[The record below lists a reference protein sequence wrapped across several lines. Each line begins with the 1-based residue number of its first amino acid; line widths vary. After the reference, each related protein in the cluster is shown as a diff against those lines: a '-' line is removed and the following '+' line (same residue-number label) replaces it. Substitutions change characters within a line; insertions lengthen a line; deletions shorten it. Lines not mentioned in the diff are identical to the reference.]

1 MAQTAVA
8 GRLVALNVGLPRDVD
23 WRGRVVHTGVW
34 KYPVDGPRMVRKLNI
49 DGDGQGDLAG
59 HGGPHRAVMVYQL
72 DSYQHWQHEFGLES
86 YEYGQF
92 GENFT
97 VEGLPDGDVCIGDQF
112 QIGEALFEVSQ
123 PRVTCY
129 RVGLRMGQP
138 RLPSLLVSHR
148 RPGFYLRVLRE
159 GQVAAGQPIERVKR
173 GAGTMSVAEVDGLLY
188 LPGHDP
194 ADVERASRLP
204 ALSPGWVASFQ
215 AILTAAPGTTGNVGL
230 NAEGLAP
237 APAWPGF
244 RRVVVEQVV
253 PETESVL
260 SVRLASADGTPFPPA
275 LPGQFVTLRLQV
287 AAGQPAVS
295 RSYSLSNPPGS
306 PDYRISVKREAH
318 GVVSGYIHR
327 GLQTGSAVEMAAAR
341 GRFILEPGAA
351 PVVLLS
357 AGIGAT
363 PVLAMLY
370 ALAKTAPSREVW
382 WLHGARNSREHPFAA
397 EVAQVLTQL
406 PHAHRVICYSAP
418 LAEDRPGVDFDVT
431 GRLSEAVLREHGVPP
446 AAQSYLCGPDA
457 FMAGLQQALLD
468 VGMAAANVHTEVF
481 GSGPASTPG
490 IAATPAKP
498 PHVPPGEPGA
508 GPEVTFAR
516 SGLTVPWRDDF
527 ASLLEFAEACDV
539 PTRWSCRTGVCHT
552 CEVGLVSGSVSYDPP
567 PVDPAAEG
575 AVLLCCAAPDSEIVI
590 DL

>member
-1 MAQTAVA
+1 
-8 GRLVALNVGLPRDVD
+8 
-23 WRGRVVHTGVW
+23 
-34 KYPVDGPRMVRKLNI
+34 MVRKLNI

-72 DSYQHWQHEFGLES
+72 DSYQHWQSEFGLDS

-97 VEGLPDGDVCIGDQF
+97 VEGLADDEVFIGDQF
-112 QIGEALFEVSQ
+112 AIGEALFEVSQ

-204 ALSPGWVASFQ
+204 ALSPGWVASFE
-215 AILTAAPGTTGNVGL
+215 AILTAAPGTSGNVGL

-237 APAWPGF
+237 PPAWPGF
-244 RRVVVEQVV
+244 RSVVVEQVA

-260 SVRLASADGTPFPPA
+260 SIRLAAADGTPFPPA

-287 AAGQPAVS
+287 AAGEPAVA
-295 RSYSLSNPPGS
+295 RSYSLSNAPGS

-318 GVVSGYIHR
+318 GLVSGYLHTSLR
-327 GLQTGSAVEMAAAR
+327 TGASIEMAAPR
-341 GRFILEPGAA
+341 GRFILDSGAG

-370 ALAKTAPSREVW
+370 ALAKSAPSREVW
-382 WLHGARNSREHPFAA
+382 WLQGARNSREHPFAA
-397 EVAQVLTQL
+397 EVQQVLGQL

-418 LAEDRPGVDFDVT
+418 LAERSARSRLRRRRPAVRGGAARPGGAGHGAGLPLRA
-431 GRLSEAVLREHGVPP
+431 GRLHGRDAAGP
-446 AAQSYLCGPDA
+446 ARPRHGGGRRAHRDVRKRAGIDA
-457 FMAGLQQALLD
+457 RDRGRAGQ
-468 VGMAAANVHTEVF
+468 AAARA
-481 GSGPASTPG
+481 GG
-490 IAATPAKP
+490 
-498 PHVPPGEPGA
+498 GA
-508 GPEVTFAR
+508 GN
-516 SGLTVPWRDDF
+516 G
-527 ASLLEFAEACDV
+527 
-539 PTRWSCRTGVCHT
+539 TRGHVR
-552 CEVGLVSGSVSYDPP
+552 P
-567 PVDPAAEG
+567 
-575 AVLLCCAAPDSEIVI
+575 
-590 DL
+590 